1 MAYNKVI
8 PQMDR
13 SGLTVFFSGGI
24 CMCKQ
29 ETPKNTVQEWEP
41 DGDKHFS
48 FTMHKSQHHQL

>member
-1 MAYNKVI
+1 
-8 PQMDR
+8 MDQ